1 MSQEE
6 RQNKKVQELQIL
18 EQQKQ
23 IFLMEKQSVQV
34 ELNEVNNAS
43 DELKKTDDEVY
54 KILGGIMIKA
64 SKNILVQELNEKQRV
79 LNIRISA
86 LEKQENLI
94 EEKIN
99 KIRSEVVS
107 LMKEEK

>member
-54 KILGGIMIKA
+54 KILGGIMIRTN
-64 SKNILVQELNEKQRV
+64 KNVLIQELNEKQRV

-86 LEKQENLI
+86 FEKQEKLI